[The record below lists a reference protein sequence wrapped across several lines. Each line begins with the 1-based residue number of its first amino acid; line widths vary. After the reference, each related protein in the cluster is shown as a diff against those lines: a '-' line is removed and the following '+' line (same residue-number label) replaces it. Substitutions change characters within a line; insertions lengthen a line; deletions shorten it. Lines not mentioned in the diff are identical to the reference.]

1 MSTQQ
6 HAPDGKKPPGGP
18 VVRLVERTTEQGRD
32 VWHLEMGGA
41 EITVTGAD
49 GTITR
54 YTPKAGDVLAWLP
67 AAELPGPLADH
78 GELLFGRSR
87 MGRVLTA
94 ATPELFRALQ
104 AALAAWRAAGH
115 RTTVVL
121 LPPSSEHARA
131 PRERPAEF
139 APPSVTL
146 LSDQLTQAAIR
157 GMWAPHE
164 WQRPADGLPYFV
176 DASGVQVYA
185 APPATGGTPSPEA
198 IAAASRIV
206 LDLDDNKVSAFIIC
220 LGKWFAETGTAAAQL
235 EPARLHVED
244 VLAFRGLKKHA
255 HGGYRPEQKEEAK
268 HDILFLRNLW
278 VRSREVVW
286 DVNKR
291 GKREKVAVAVDDPL
305 IEVSI
310 ESTVDL
316 WGNETP
322 FAFRVRPGPWAK
334 HYLGEGTHWT
344 TSVLR
349 QIMRYH
355 PYSDRLKMRLGIYL
369 AFQWRIR
376 ARIGTWDQ
384 PWKLRTLLEG
394 AKIEIPKKDPQRFF
408 PRVLASLQ
416 EMQRDGVLA
425 VCEALD
431 YPNWQPPADEPPKRW
446 VPKLLEGRWRLL
458 PPDAVRDRLPASG
471 GATRL
476 PG

>member
-1 MSTQQ
+1 MSNQR
-6 HAPDGKKPPGGP
+6 HEAEEKKPPGGP
-18 VVRLVERTTEQGRD
+18 VVRLVERTDENGRD

-54 YTPKAGDVLAWLP
+54 YTPKAGDELAWLP
-67 AAELPGPLADH
+67 AAELPGPLVDH

-94 ATPELFRALQ
+94 ATPELFQTLQ
-104 AALAAWRAAGH
+104 TALAEWRRAGH
-115 RTTVVL
+115 RTSVVL
-121 LPPSSEHARA
+121 LPPSPEHERT

-139 APPSVTL
+139 APPSITL
-146 LSDQLTQAAIR
+146 MSDQHTQAAIR

-164 WQRPADGLPYFV
+164 WQRPADGLPYFI
-176 DASGVQVYA
+176 DATGVQVYA
-185 APPATGGTPSPEA
+185 APPATGRTPSPEA
-198 IAAASRIV
+198 ISAASKIV
-206 LDLDDNKVSAFIIC
+206 LDLDDDKVSAFIIC
-220 LGKWFAETGTAAAQL
+220 LGKWFAEAGAAAAQL

-244 VLAFRGLKKHA
+244 ILAFRGTKKH
-255 HGGYRPEQKEEAK
+255 HRGGYRLEQKEEAK
-268 HDILFLRNLW
+268 HDLLFLRNLW
-278 VRSREVVW
+278 VRSREEVW

-291 GKREKVAVAVDDPL
+291 GKREKVAVNVDDPL

-316 WGNETP
+316 WGTETP
-322 FAFRVRPGPWAK
+322 YAFRVRPGPWAK

-355 PYSDRLKMRLGIYL
+355 PYSDRIKMRLGIYL

-376 ARIGTWDQ
+376 SRVGTWDQ

-394 AKIEIPKKDPQRFF
+394 AKIEVPERNPQRFF
-408 PRVLASLQ
+408 PQVLRALTGLQ
-416 EMQRDGVLA
+416 DDGVLA

-431 YPNWQPPADEPPKRW
+431 FPDWQPPADEPPKRW

-458 PPDAVRDRLPASG
+458 PPEALRDRLPKPVSQN
-471 GATRL
+471 RL
-476 PG
+476 HD